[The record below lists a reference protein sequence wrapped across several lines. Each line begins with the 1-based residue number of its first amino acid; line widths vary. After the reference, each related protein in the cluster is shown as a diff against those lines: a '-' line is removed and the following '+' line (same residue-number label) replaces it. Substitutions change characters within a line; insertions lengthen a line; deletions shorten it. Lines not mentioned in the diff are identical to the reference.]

1 MVVALDGPAG
11 VGKSTVSRMVAEK
24 TGFFYLNSGNFYRG
38 VTLAVLQK
46 GLNPTEEGE
55 VIRAANQ
62 CRFEICEKKLYLD
75 GKDVEDRLHSDAVDE
90 WVAQHSAIIPVRQ
103 VVNDNLR
110 RIGKGLDLVAEG
122 RDITTVV
129 FPDAEVKIY
138 LDASVE
144 IRAARRHKQGVS
156 SLSEAEHIKRIK
168 FRDNIDKNKP
178 FGSLIVDDGAVYID
192 TSDLTIDEVC
202 ARVLQ
207 KIYEVKNSR

>member
-1 MVVALDGPAG
+1 MIVALDGPAG
-11 VGKSTVSRMVAEK
+11 VGKSTVSRMISEK

-46 GLNPTEEGE
+46 GWNPEEEKE
-55 VIRAANQ
+55 VIEAAQQ
-62 CRFEICEKKLYLD
+62 CRLEIREKRLYLD
-75 GKDVEDRLHSDAVDE
+75 GKDVEDQLHSDAVDE

-103 VVNDNLR
+103 IVNENLK
-110 RIGKGLDLVAEG
+110 RIGRDMDLVAEG

-144 IRAARRHKQGVS
+144 IRAVRRHNQRVS
-156 SLSEAEHIKRIK
+156 TLSVDEHVKRIK
-168 FRDNIDKNKP
+168 FRDNIDRNKP
-178 FGSLIVDDGAVYID
+178 FGSLKVDEGALYID

-207 KIYEVKNSR
+207 KIYDVKN